1 MITSNTYKSYYNE
14 NLILKKDDLTTH
26 IRNIEGVEIEQCLMI
41 SQSPAES
48 TLLCIRYE
56 KSSKLLFFHSL
67 GKIYVPWAK

>member
-41 SQSPAES
+41 SQSPVES

-56 KSSKLLFFHSL
+56 KNSKLLFFF
-67 GKIYVPWAK
+67 IP